1 MFLFNNDK
9 ILLAYNILNEVKSRS
24 LNILQIR
31 ILLTK
36 QMHEWDH
43 EWFCYGRL
51 GSWKEDLVQFYWKS
65 CVKFFIDSGAVV
77 FMLSV
82 FLY

>member
-51 GSWKEDLVQFYWKS
+51 CGWGRGRKTLYS
-65 CVKFFIDSGAVV
+65 FIGKVA
-77 FMLSV
+77 
-82 FLY
+82 